1 MEEGGL
7 WVGLLV
13 GPKPLVEIEDP
24 MDFPKEV
31 LEPTEVLEV
40 KEDLDFHVVE
50 KPLVETEMAGLEV
63 IFGPE
68 MEIICQDLSY
78 HPIQPDNLLEP
89 VQDLH
94 LLIEN
99 QNSVQGLLMLELSLM
114 SVKIVN
120 LEPCL

>member
-1 MEEGGL
+1 ML
-7 WVGLLV
+7 WVVLLA
-13 GPKPLVEIEDP
+13 GPKPLVEIDDP
-24 MDFPKEV
+24 TAFPKEV

-63 IFGPE
+63 IFGTE

-89 VQDLH
+89 VPDLH

-99 QNSVQGLLMLELSLM
+99 QNSVQGLLMLELLLM